1 LGKSVAIKKGFTRC
15 HTDITVQDTTMAD
28 LTTITDIMN
37 IMNIIIIGV
46 LLCLGDG
53 SDTERG
59 VVDAAD
65 YWS

>member
-28 LTTITDIMN
+28 LTTIMNTMN
-37 IMNIIIIGV
+37 IMDIIIGV
-46 LLCLGDG
+46 FLCLGDG
-53 SDTERG
+53 SDTEKG